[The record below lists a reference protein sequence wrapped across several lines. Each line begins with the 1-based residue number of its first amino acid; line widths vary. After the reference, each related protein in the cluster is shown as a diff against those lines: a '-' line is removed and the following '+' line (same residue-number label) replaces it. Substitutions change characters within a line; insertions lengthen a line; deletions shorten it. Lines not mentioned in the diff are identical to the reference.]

1 MNANRFDTVARVF
14 ANRRMTRRLAL
25 SQAGAAAVGVGATAI
40 GFENARAQSATPVTD
55 TDTAAPKEFLFVQSF
70 ESGTLEPLSA
80 ASAAT
85 PAAGGAEYT
94 LTLSQGLGQTIF
106 FSDRPER
113 VVGTVPTPRFLD
125 ALGFTPENPPNAALV
140 ASTGNENEEILVV
153 ELFNPSYDE
162 ALKTVTYGVRI
173 LDDFDRVDMTFTQDV
188 STEPKAATS
197 YGVSNLFVDDC
208 DSGYIRCFNDML
220 QTKTLGDIAVDR
232 CWVWSELCCFPCST
246 GNDFD
251 KMAAICESVYG
262 DQCDPNTGCSAGNL
276 GGCA

>member
-1 MNANRFDTVARVF
+1 MDTKRIDGIARLLG
-14 ANRRMTRRLAL
+14 NRRMSRRAALVSGGGSVAAGLGLA
-25 SQAGAAAVGVGATAI
+25 ANAAA
-40 GFENARAQSATPVTD
+40 QDATPVPSD
-55 TDTAAPKEFLFVQSF
+55 SGENAPAFMFVQSF
-70 ESGTLEPLSA
+70 EQGQLEPKQSGGG
-80 ASAAT
+80 AT
-85 PAAGGAEYT
+85 PTAGTAEYQ

-140 ASTGNENEEILVV
+140 ASTGGENEEILVV
-153 ELFNPSYDE
+153 ELLNPVYDE
-162 ALKTVTYGVRI
+162 ASRTLTYDVRV
-173 LDDFDRVDMTFTQDV
+173 LDDLDRVDMQFTQDT
-188 STEPKAATS
+188 STAPKEATS
-197 YGVSNLFVDDC
+197 YGPSHLFVDDC

-246 GNDFD
+246 GNNFD
-251 KMAAICESVYG
+251 KMAAICQSVYG